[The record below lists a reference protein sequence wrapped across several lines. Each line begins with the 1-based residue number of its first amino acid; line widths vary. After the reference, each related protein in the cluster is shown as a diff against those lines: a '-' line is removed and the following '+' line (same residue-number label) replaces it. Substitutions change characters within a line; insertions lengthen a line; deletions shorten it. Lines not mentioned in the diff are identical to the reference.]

1 MFLLSTELFTAV
13 DNIVDEKDSILC
25 TDVKLYTFFSQ
36 VFHNNN
42 GDILAKK
49 KGLINRGFCLI
60 S

>member
-49 KGLINRGFCLI
+49 K
-60 S
+60 